1 MTDAIDLTRYVR
13 IRPIRRAGGLRVCF
27 SAALLACIALTVT
40 GCRDHDAPST
50 GSAAAGADA
59 PHGLEYV
66 VRLDPSQPLRLQA
79 SLDLGGHPGSGRPAK
94 ARGIEFGLESQVVDP
109 RCDGVALDA
118 GPDGSW
124 MVPDDCRTL
133 DWTIA
138 AGTAAADAVNAAGQS
153 TWHFAGSGWWLLSEP
168 TSLLRL
174 SQPGDAVP
182 LSLRIEGLPDGG
194 QVIGATRVGGDV
206 WRVPP
211 MGSAPEFYAFG
222 DLATQSHDFD
232 RVHATYVLD
241 DASRFARLPLLD
253 LHRGVLAYFSDLFGV
268 PESLPERDR
277 HLLVVWLGI
286 DDAHGEAGGA
296 AGSRSF
302 LANYVVGDPD
312 NAERNAVRTML
323 VLAHEQVHQ
332 LHDLLGS
339 ATAPLPVW
347 FNESFAHHYALKALA
362 RSDLSPELLAALR
375 AVFVDPDRPVEAGL
389 VEYGRRHAA
398 GDPDAYDMFYLQ
410 GATFWDQVDRL
421 LESRHPGS
429 GGLDA
434 LMPEL
439 LAASGD
445 GEGMPSRLHAVL
457 LERGG
462 EDVQALIARYVG
474 D

>member
-1 MTDAIDLTRYVR
+1 MADGIDYDP
-13 IRPIRRAGGLRVCF
+13 IRPLRWTGNFCRWM
-27 SAALLACIALTVT
+27 SAACLAFVALTVT
-40 GCRDHDAPST
+40 GCRDDDASSSAPAA
-50 GSAAAGADA
+50 GSADTRQS
-59 PHGLEYV
+59 LEYI
-66 VRLDPSQPLRLQA
+66 VRLDPAQPLRLQA
-79 SLDLGGHPGSGRPAK
+79 SVDLGNHPGRDRTAK
-94 ARGIEFGLESQVVDP
+94 ARGMDFGLESQVVDP
-109 RCDGVALDA
+109 RCDGVALAA

-124 MVPDDCRTL
+124 VVPDDCGTL
-133 DWTIA
+133 DWTIEA
-138 AGTAAADAVNAAGQS
+138 ITAAVDAVNAAGQS
-153 TWHFAGSGWWLLSEP
+153 TLYFAGSGWWLLSEP

-174 SQPGDAVP
+174 GPLDDAVS
-182 LSLRIEGLPDGG
+182 LSLRIEGVAHGDG
-194 QVIGATRVGGDV
+194 VVGATGVGGNA

-222 DLATQSHDFD
+222 ELATQSHDFG
-232 RVHATYVLD
+232 RLHSTYVLD
-241 DASRFARLPLLD
+241 DESRFGQLPLLE
-253 LHRGVLAYFSDLFGV
+253 LHRGVLAYFSELFGV
-268 PESLPERDR
+268 PDSLPEGDR

-312 NAERNAVRTML
+312 NVQRNAVRTML

-339 ATAPLPVW
+339 ADTPLPAW

-362 RSDLSPELLAALR
+362 RSDLPPELLTALR
-375 AVFVDPDRPVEAGL
+375 AVFVDPERPVEAGL

-410 GATFWDQVDRL
+410 GATFWDHVDRL
-421 LESRHPGS
+421 LESRRPGS

-439 LAASGD
+439 LAASGEGD
-445 GEGMPSRLHAVL
+445 GMPSRLHAVL

-462 EDVQALIARYVG
+462 EDMRALIARYIG